1 MEKGTTVGLGMAV
14 VGVFVGAVMKGADPV
29 ALFVNIPAILIV
41 WVGSL
46 GAVLVSHPFE
56 DTQKVGKYVQK
67 AMKGG
72 PSHSASETIGQ
83 IVQLTNRA
91 RAEGLLA
98 LEEEAK
104 SIDDPFFK
112 KGIELAVDG
121 TDPEALKK
129 TMMAEIAAMKERHK
143 TGASWF
149 TNAGVFAPTFGIIG
163 AVFGLMATMA
173 HLNDPAAIGHGIS
186 AAFVAT
192 FWGVFLA
199 NGVYLPFAN
208 KLKRLSAEEVAHRLL
223 IVEGVMAIQAGVSP
237 RIVEELLKSHVPPS
251 ERTKAGSASPASGAA
266 PEAAAA

>member
-1 MEKGTTVGLGMAV
+1 MEKGTMVGLGLAF
-14 VGVFVGAVMKGADPV
+14 VGVFLGAIMKGADPV

-41 WVGSL
+41 WIGSI
-46 GAVLVSHPFE
+46 GAVLISHPFA
-56 DTQKVGKYVQK
+56 DTQKAGKYFQK
-67 AMKGG
+67 VMKGG
-72 PSHSASETIGQ
+72 PEHSANETIAQ
-83 IVQLTNRA
+83 IITMTTRA
-91 RAEGLLA
+91 RTDGLLA

-104 SIDDPFFK
+104 KIDDPFFR

-129 TMMAEIAAMKERHK
+129 TMLSEIQAMKERHK
-143 TGASWF
+143 TGAAWF

-173 HLNDPAAIGHGIS
+173 HLDDPAAIGHGIS

-199 NGVYLPFAN
+199 NGIYLPAAN
-208 KLKRLSAEEVAHRLL
+208 KLKRMSADEVAHKML

-237 RIVEELLKSHVPPS
+237 RIVEEMLKSHVPPA
-251 ERTKAGSASPASGAA
+251 EREATARAA
-266 PEAAAA
+266 

>member
-1 MEKGTTVGLGMAV
+1 MEKGTMVGLGMAF

-29 ALFVNIPAILIV
+29 MLFVNIPAILIV

-46 GAVLVSHPFE
+46 GAVVISHPFAE
-56 DTQKVGKYVQK
+56 TQKVGKYFQK
-67 AMKGG
+67 VMKGG
-72 PSHSASETIGQ
+72 EAHSASATISQ
-83 IVQLTNRA
+83 IVKLTNRA

-104 SIDDPFFK
+104 GIEDPFFR

-121 TDPEALKK
+121 TDPEAVKK
-129 TMMAEIAAMKERHK
+129 TLLSEITAMKERHK
-143 TGASWF
+143 AGQTWF
-149 TNAGVFAPTFGIIG
+149 TNAGVYAPTFGIIG

-173 HLNDPAAIGHGIS
+173 HLQDPEMIGHGIS

-199 NGVYLPFAN
+199 NALYLPAAN
-208 KLKRLSAEEVAHRLL
+208 KLKRLSSEEVAHKMLV
-223 IVEGVMAIQAGVSP
+223 VEGVMAIQAGVSP
-237 RIVEELLKSHVPPS
+237 RVVEEMLKSHVPPS
-251 ERTKAGSASPASGAA
+251 ERGEAPAPSAAASA